1 MPSKSATIDTH
12 LNSSFEGDKLIII
25 TACQEGSHRLHRSLP
40 QVDGGET
47 PITSKMKFSAALF
60 ASIVL
65 GSGAAEAFTAGV
77 RRSAKVSPV
86 SLKETIS
93 EELGTPCEDECAMD
107 SFPNM
112 PASVHPGV
120 VTGQAMLDLLDH
132 AKENGYAIPAVN
144 CVSSSG
150 INACLEAA
158 RKNDAPII
166 IQFSSGGSQVSIIL
180 FLCLF
185 LSVAVF
191 MTCANDRMYGNR
203 MLL

>member
-1 MPSKSATIDTH
+1 
-12 LNSSFEGDKLIII
+12 
-25 TACQEGSHRLHRSLP
+25 
-40 QVDGGET
+40 
-47 PITSKMKFSAALF
+47 MKFSAALF

-65 GSGAAEAFTAGV
+65 GSGAADAFTAGV

-86 SLKETIS
+86 SLRETIS

-191 MTCANDRMYGNR
+191 MTCANDRMYDNR
-203 MLL
+203 MLLVLRWQRSQQQKLLGRNSWCHFWSIPRSYNGRTIRCPCYSSH